1 MSCSAFEDY
10 SIISSSSHYKYSE
23 SVQMPVEE
31 GKFDPVLFSLAEQH
45 PGGVPDLL
53 ATIAGFLNRKTDFFV
68 GGDKGEW
75 EKLVLKIF
83 RKEAELAQDV
93 ARKKREER
101 EAAERRRAEA
111 RRKKEEEEKLK
122 QEQTDNPSAA
132 ITELTDAEAEKMM
145 NEIKQEKETAKTEK
159 SNDEI
164 ALQTAN
170 PEEKDD
176 DEEPDDKGK
185 MKPNRGN
192 GCDLEHYKW
201 TQTLQELELRVPFNV
216 KFTMKA
222 KDVEVNVQRKSLKV
236 GLKGHPAVIDG
247 ELHAE
252 VKVEESLWHLD
263 KNTLVI
269 TLDKVNQMGW
279 WDKLV
284 LTDPPL
290 NTRKINPES
299 SKLSDLDD
307 STRGMVEKMMF
318 DQRQKEM
325 GLPTSDEQKKQDM
338 LKKFMQQHPE
348 MDFSKCKFN

>member
-1 MSCSAFEDY
+1 
-10 SIISSSSHYKYSE
+10 
-23 SVQMPVEE
+23 MPGEQE
-31 GKFDPVLFSLAEQH
+31 KFDNVLFSLAEQH

-53 ATIAGFLNRKTDFFV
+53 ATIAGFLNRKTDFFI
-68 GGDKGEW
+68 GGEKGEW

-83 RKEAELAQDV
+83 RKEAELAQEV

-111 RRKKEEEEKLK
+111 RKKKEEEEKQK
-122 QEQTDNPSAA
+122 PEQDENQSAA
-132 ITELTDAEAEKMM
+132 ITELTDAEAEKLEK
-145 NEIKQEKETAKTEK
+145 EIKQKKEGGLPNK
-159 SNDEI
+159 SNDE
-164 ALQTAN
+164 AASSSSSEPVN
-170 PEEKDD
+170 SEEKDE
-176 DEEPDDKGK
+176 DEEPEDKGK
-185 MKPNRGN
+185 IKPNRGN

-216 KFTMKA
+216 KFTIKA
-222 KDVEVNVQRKSLKV
+222 KDVVVNIQRKSLKV
-236 GLKGHPAVIDG
+236 GLKGHPPIIDG

-263 KNTLVI
+263 KNEVVV

-279 WDKLV
+279 WEKLV
-284 LTDPPL
+284 LTDPPI

-299 SKLSDLDD
+299 SKLADLDD

-338 LKKFMQQHPE
+338 LKKFMDQHPE
-348 MDFSKCKFN
+348 MDFSNCKFN

>member
-1 MSCSAFEDY
+1 MSID
-10 SIISSSSHYKYSE
+10 
-23 SVQMPVEE
+23 E

-45 PGGVPDLL
+45 RGGVPELL

-68 GGDKGEW
+68 GGEEGEW

-111 RRKKEEEEKLK
+111 RRKKEEEIQQEQVK
-122 QEQTDNPSAA
+122 QESAA
-132 ITELTDAEAEKMM
+132 ITELTDAEAETMM
-145 NEIKQEKETAKTEK
+145 KEI
-159 SNDEI
+159 NDEKKDHVER
-164 ALQTAN
+164 T
-170 PEEKDD
+170 EENNEQSNNTEEVDD
-176 DEEPDDKGK
+176 DDSPEDKGK
-185 MKPNRGN
+185 LKPNRGN
-192 GCDLEHYKW
+192 GCDLENYKW
-201 TQTLQELELRVPFNV
+201 IQTLNELELRVPFNV
-216 KFTMKA
+216 TFTLKA
-222 KDVEVNVQRKSLKV
+222 KDVLVSIQRKSLKV
-236 GLKGHPAVIDG
+236 GLKGHPPVIDG
-247 ELHAE
+247 ELHGE

-263 KNTLVI
+263 KNTIVV

-279 WDKLV
+279 WEKLV
-284 LTDPPL
+284 KTDPPI

-318 DQRQKEM
+318 DQQQKQR

-338 LKKFMQQHPE
+338 LQKFMQQHPE
-348 MDFSKCKFN
+348 MDFSKCKFT